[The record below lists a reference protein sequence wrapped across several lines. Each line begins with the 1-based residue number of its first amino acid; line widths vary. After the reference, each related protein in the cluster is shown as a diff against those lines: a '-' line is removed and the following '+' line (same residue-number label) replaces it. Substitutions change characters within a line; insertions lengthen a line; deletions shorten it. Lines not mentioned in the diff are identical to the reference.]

1 MKTKSTIGS
10 PYSHNLF
17 QMSNPRSTNWI
28 QHINLKMEER
38 PRQVEP
44 ILKQVPLQQLVL
56 QLLQTLLPLG
66 IHSLNNNSKI
76 TIRRPVQTKQQI
88 QTLPPKG
95 EQLPQ
100 LIIIL
105 KISKVRYI
113 TNKIQRG
120 IGNNKVHR
128 LHEVVSMHHWVLVD
142 SQSAKICGKDIMIV

>member
-1 MKTKSTIGS
+1 
-10 PYSHNLF
+10 
-17 QMSNPRSTNWI
+17 
-28 QHINLKMEER
+28 
-38 PRQVEP
+38 VEP

-128 LHEVVSMHHWVLVD
+128 
-142 SQSAKICGKDIMIV
+142 